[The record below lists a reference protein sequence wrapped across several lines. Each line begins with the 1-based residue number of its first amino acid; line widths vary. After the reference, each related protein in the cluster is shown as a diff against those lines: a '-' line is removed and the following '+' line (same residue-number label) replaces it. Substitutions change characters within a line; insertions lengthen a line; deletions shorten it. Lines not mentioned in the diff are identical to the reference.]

1 MTQQMIFITLDAFKA
16 EVGVEKVDVSFN
28 PASGKTFG
36 IHSKGTV
43 KVQQD
48 LNPTL
53 PLRYMYE
60 EGKFSDGCIVNV
72 KPLETRFSL

>member
-1 MTQQMIFITLDAFKA
+1 MAQMIFITLDQFKA
-16 EVGVEKVDVSFN
+16 DLGVDKVDIVFN

-36 IHSKGTV
+36 THAKGTV

-53 PLRYMYE
+53 PIRYMYE
-60 EGKFSDGCIVNV
+60 IDKFSDGCITNV